1 MYSGVVL
8 GYISEKLRHLFR
20 VGVGFISDG
29 HPRLEDRPLVTTAVS
44 ILLVDD
50 HVVIR
55 KGLHA
60 LLSAKPGWKVIGEA
74 SNGREAIE
82 SARSLQPDLIIA
94 DISMPQ
100 LNGLD
105 AIPRLLKAAPNT
117 RILILSMHDEEE
129 LIQRALQAGAS
140 AFVLKSDAE
149 QSLLK
154 AVEWVLNGK
163 KFVSPSVTRIVL
175 NSLPGT
181 KGSHRG
187 SANVGLLTER
197 EQEVVQLLA
206 EGYSNKQVANLLMIS
221 VRTAENHRA
230 RLSKKLG
237 VNSLSGLVRYAI
249 RNHIISP

>member
-1 MYSGVVL
+1 
-8 GYISEKLRHLFR
+8 
-20 VGVGFISDG
+20 
-29 HPRLEDRPLVTTAVS
+29 VTNAVS

-50 HVVIR
+50 HVAIR
-55 KGLHA
+55 KGLHV
-60 LLSAKPGWKVIGEA
+60 LLSAKPGWKIVGEA
-74 SNGREAIE
+74 CNGREAVE
-82 SARSLQPDLIIA
+82 SARAHQPDLIIA

-105 AIPRLLKAAPNT
+105 AIPRLLRAAPNA
-117 RILILSMHDEEE
+117 RIVILSMHDEEG

-149 QSLLK
+149 PSLLT
-154 AVEWVLNGK
+154 ALDRVLKGK
-163 KFVSPSVTRIVL
+163 NFVSPSVTRIVL
-175 NSLPGT
+175 NGLPG
-181 KGSHRG
+181 KKNNHR
-187 SANVGLLTER
+187 SAGNCGLLTER

-206 EGYSNKQVANLLMIS
+206 EGYSNKQIANQLMIS

-237 VNSLSGLVRYAI
+237 VGSLSGLIRYAI